1 MKNILIFAPKFSL
14 QERKEIVNLNNEI
27 WDKVADVLDPILEDE
42 LGITCYMSHSLKIQK
57 QNNLVTVMDT
67 SNNPYSPIYNRYLLR
82 LILDNILEE

>member
-42 LGITCYMSHSLKIQK
+42 LGIICYMSHSLKIQK